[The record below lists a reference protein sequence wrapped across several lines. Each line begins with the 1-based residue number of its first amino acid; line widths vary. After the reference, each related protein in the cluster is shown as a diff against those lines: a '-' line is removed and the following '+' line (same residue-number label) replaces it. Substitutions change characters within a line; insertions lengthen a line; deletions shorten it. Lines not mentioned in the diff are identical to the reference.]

1 VTNRRQFLL
10 SGLAASAAAAGA
22 LPVWRAAAKT
32 AEVPATIGTVARSL
46 NLERFIF
53 DNRFAESVEAA
64 RVAAA
69 RGVVLAATAGDLTS
83 LWYHDLDLRWKRAPM
98 TLAGMTTR
106 GNLFVLET
114 LAADRGMRVVSRR
127 DHGVALA
134 IDGVSRAEP
143 LFAWTIAPRSAV
155 AAAV

>member
-10 SGLAASAAAAGA
+10 SGLAASASAAALSILPAGA
-22 LPVWRAAAKT
+22 KISQT
-32 AEVPATIGTVARSL
+32 PATIATVARSL
-46 NLERFIF
+46 SLERFIF

-69 RGVVLAATAGDLTS
+69 RGIPLAETAGDLTS

-98 TLAGMTTR
+98 ALAGMTTR

-114 LAADRGMRVVSRR
+114 FAADRGMRVLSRR
-127 DHGVALA
+127 EHGTAQA
-134 IDGVSRAEP
+134 TDGVSPAEP
-143 LFAWTIAPRSAV
+143 LFSWIIAPRSAV